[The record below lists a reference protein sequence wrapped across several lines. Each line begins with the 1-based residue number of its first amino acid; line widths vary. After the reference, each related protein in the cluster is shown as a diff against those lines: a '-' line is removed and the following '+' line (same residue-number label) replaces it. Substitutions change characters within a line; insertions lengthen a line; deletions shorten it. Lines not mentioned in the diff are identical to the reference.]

1 MGCSCQPY
9 AGRWEFHTAL
19 SRTSPGSVECADAR
33 PPLASRSPTWTL
45 TTGLCCFLLV
55 PGGLGGDPILQLPPH
70 HPFLGAEVVQVG
82 SLPGRGLVLGVF
94 LLDVQQEFLWLR
106 RHGWSRSLASNHRCH
121 GPRVRREHW
130 GDGGRGEE
138 RGGRA
143 GRQECRAVPVHGGGG
158 QAEQRLLSS
167 QH

>member
-1 MGCSCQPY
+1 MQLAVLLLK
-9 AGRWEFHTAL
+9 AGVLHLELGVGLQELGVGVEAL
-19 SRTSPGSVECADAR
+19 
-33 PPLASRSPTWTL
+33 LQASLNVCELLLHRVC
-45 TTGLCCFLLV
+45 CCFLLV
-55 PGGLGGDPILQLPPH
+55 PGGLGGDPVLQLPPH
-70 HPFLGAEVVQVG
+70 HPLLRAEVVQVG

-106 RHGWSRSLASNHRCH
+106 RHGWGWSLASNHRCH
-121 GPRVRREHW
+121 RPRVGREHW
-130 GDGGRGEE
+130 GDGGRGKE

-143 GRQECRAVPVHGGGG
+143 GRQECRGVPVHGGGS